1 MKLMG
6 FPYYQK
12 VPLEKLQNFFFGYC
26 VLVKYSFF
34 LFPIDKPCQCGIAN
48 SKKNE
53 DVQQEVYIINGQET
67 KRNEFPWQVALVKAG
82 FHNPFCGG
90 SIISDRHIL
99 TAAHC
104 TEELNLV
111 QVRKENTT

>member
-1 MKLMG
+1 MRLIG
-6 FPYYQK
+6 HPI
-12 VPLEKLQNFFFGYC
+12 
-26 VLVKYSFF
+26 LVKYSFF

-53 DVQQEVYIINGQET
+53 DVQQDAYIINGQET